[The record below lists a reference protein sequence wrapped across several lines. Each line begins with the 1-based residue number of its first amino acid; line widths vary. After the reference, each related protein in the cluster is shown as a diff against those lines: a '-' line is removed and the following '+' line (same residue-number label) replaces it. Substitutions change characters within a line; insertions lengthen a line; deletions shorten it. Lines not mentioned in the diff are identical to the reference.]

1 MNRTSNGARRSAVL
15 ALAVLSAFAV
25 QRPRLAGAHHV
36 IGVTVTPTSIN
47 SVTGSVNVN
56 VTEST
61 TGTGSVHSAV
71 GIHWGDAVT
80 SGHAWTSTQIGPPNK
95 YKVSLSHIY
104 PDLTTRTI
112 LAVGDCCNASFV
124 TPTDTTVIDF
134 GCSDAPMFGCHAA
147 GASSLQFKNN
157 TTDDTKDKVKWKW
170 SKGDTSFASLDDP
183 TSTTQYFFCIYAPTL
198 VLQAIVPSGASWSPA
213 GTTGF
218 KYADKTGAAA
228 GMAKISL
235 KSGTGGKAKIQ
246 VAGAGTN
253 LPDPMPLTQPVDVQL
268 QNSDGECWDHQFT
281 SPEKKNTLEQFSDK
295 EP

>member
-1 MNRTSNGARRSAVL
+1 MNGTWNGARRSAVV
-15 ALAVLSAFAV
+15 ALTILSLGIV
-25 QRPRLAGAHHV
+25 QRPQPAVAFHV

-61 TGTGSVHSAV
+61 IGSGSVHSAV
-71 GIHWGDAVT
+71 NMHWGDAVT
-80 SGHAWTSTQIGPPNK
+80 SGHAWTATSGVAPKQ
-95 YKVSLSHIY
+95 YKVSLSHTY

-124 TPTDTTVIDF
+124 TPTATTVIDF
-134 GCSDAPMFGCHAA
+134 GCSDAPKFGCHAA

-183 TSTTQYFFCIYAPTL
+183 TSTTQYFFCIYAPGL
-198 VLQAIVPSGASWSPA
+198 VLQAIVPPGTAWSPA

-228 GMAKISL
+228 GMTKISL

-246 VAGAGTN
+246 VGGAGTN